1 MDLLIDS
8 TIEVDPEEKVKR
20 PRGRPRK
27 EKVEVS
33 PTLETIT
40 KIKKVRVKSV
50 PKSVPKSE
58 LEEEPVEKRRV
69 GRPRI
74 HPIREK
80 PLEKMKPGKK
90 TNLSMNKSYF
100 REYYQTH
107 YKGVKITCPI
117 CNNPDIAIDKLQRHI
132 KTRKCIMAEFL
143 KKYPCPND
151 DEDDGVL
158 EV

>member
-33 PTLETIT
+33 PTLELIA
-40 KIKKVRVKSV
+40 KVKKVRVKSV
-50 PKSVPKSE
+50 PKIEEEPVHKI
-58 LEEEPVEKRRV
+58 EEEPVEKRRV

-74 HPIREK
+74 HPVKEK

-90 TNLSMNKSYF
+90 TQLSMDKSYF

-143 KKYPCPND
+143 KKISMH
-151 DEDDGVL
+151 
-158 EV
+158 

>member
-8 TIEVDPEEKVKR
+8 TIDVEPEEKVKR

-33 PTLETIT
+33 PTLEEIT

-50 PKSVPKSE
+50 PKV
-58 LEEEPVEKRRV
+58 EEEPVEKRRV

-74 HPIREK
+74 HPVREK

-90 TNLSMNKSYF
+90 TQLSINKSYF

-107 YKGVKITCPI
+107 YKGVKVTCPI

-151 DEDDGVL
+151 DEDDGV
-158 EV
+158 